1 MKEEELEF
9 ISVSGDDHDNMMT
22 STYVDP
28 SAPDR
33 NNAIGN
39 WVLNQSKV
47 RSFALWLVFLL
58 HVLIFSP

>member
-9 ISVSGDDHDNMMT
+9 ISVSGDDNDNMMS

-28 SAPDR
+28 TAPDR
-33 NNAIGN
+33 NTVIGN

-47 RSFALWLVFLL
+47 CEN
-58 HVLIFSP
+58 

>member
-9 ISVSGDDHDNMMT
+9 ISVSGDDNDNMMT

-47 RSFALWLVFLL
+47 C
-58 HVLIFSP
+58 